1 MTEDSM
7 NEKKLSVEILQ
18 FISQNP
24 RSSPLFIARNLGR
37 RPGLIRNHLVV
48 LTELK
53 LIEAPIRGNY
63 LIKRLGSY
71 ILKSLTRE
79 RHTSP

>member
-7 NEKKLSVEILQ
+7 NEVKLSVEILQ
-18 FISQNP
+18 FINQNP
-24 RSSPLFIARNLGR
+24 RSSPLFIARSLRR
-37 RPGLIRNHLVV
+37 RPGRVRNYLVV

-63 LIKRLGSY
+63 LIKRLGSS
-71 ILKSLTRE
+71 ILKSLTE
-79 RHTSP
+79 K